1 MESRSTTCIV
11 PPQTGQFQSMEEC
24 GRSAAGDGLCRYVFC
39 RTLEQAE
46 AERQKRGALPVGEE
60 SEVADTHEARWQQV
74 EQETAQELLDIQSHE
89 PLLVAMGGVSPLEC
103 DVALGESDQP
113 AVGDGD
119 AMGVGAQI
127 AQHMFRPTERPLGV
141 DDPVMAEQY
150 PQPCCKG
157 TRLGQ
162 GQEVAVELDHASMEG
177 AAKSGNELTAE
188 DTAEHADGQKKG
200 APGGDPAGV
209 IRRQTTGGQYAVDM
223 GMKLQALVPAV
234 EHAEERSR
242 PPDAGDRSDLQQ
254 GLGAGMKEQV
264 VNQPLVLQGERASSR
279 GKVKTACT

>member
-1 MESRSTTCIV
+1 M
-11 PPQTGQFQSMEEC
+11 
-24 GRSAAGDGLCRYVFC
+24 
-39 RTLEQAE
+39 
-46 AERQKRGALPVGEE
+46 PVGEK
-60 SEVADTHEARWQQV
+60 SEVADAHEAAWQQM
-74 EQETAQELLDIQSHE
+74 EQESAQELLDLQSHE

-103 DVALGESDQP
+103 DIALGESDQP

-127 AQHMFRPTERPLGV
+127 AQHMFRSTEGALGV

-150 PQPCCKG
+150 PQPCCEG

-162 GQEVAVELDHASMEG
+162 GQEVAVELEHASMEG
-177 AAKSGNELTAE
+177 AAKSGDELAAE
-188 DTAEHADGQKKG
+188 DTAEHADGQKEG

-223 GMKLQALVPAV
+223 GMKLQALIPAV
-234 EHAEERSR
+234 EHAKEAYLG
-242 PPDAGDRSDLQQ
+242 PKMPGIASDLKQ

-264 VNQPLVLQGERASSR
+264 VNQPLVLQCER
-279 GKVKTACT
+279 G